1 MIMNENMPDTLDER
15 LRTHLRRELDPH
27 VGSAL
32 SRFDREIRRAPD
44 SYRIGSWQ
52 SRVRYAAAAVVM
64 LGIGVVGSIV
74 YHNANQS
81 GVSPIVASDSKSI
94 PFTQAVQSSWTQTYD
109 DGTVMV
115 DPQTPARKL
124 RRVQYEKTEWQD
136 PSGKWQSRID
146 IPKQDVILVDIPKQ

>member
-1 MIMNENMPDTLDER
+1 MIMNENMPDTLDEQ
-15 LRTHLRRELDPH
+15 LRTHLRRELDVH
-27 VGSAL
+27 VGTAM
-32 SRFDREIRRAPD
+32 SRFNREVRLVQD
-44 SYRIGSWQ
+44 SYRIGAWQ
-52 SRVRYAAAAVVM
+52 SRVRFAAAAVVM
-64 LGIGVVGSIV
+64 LGLGVMGSIV
-74 YHNANQS
+74 FHSANKQA
-81 GVSPIVASDSKSI
+81 GTPVVASDSKSI

-146 IPKQDVILVDIPKQ
+146 IPQQDVILVDIPKQ